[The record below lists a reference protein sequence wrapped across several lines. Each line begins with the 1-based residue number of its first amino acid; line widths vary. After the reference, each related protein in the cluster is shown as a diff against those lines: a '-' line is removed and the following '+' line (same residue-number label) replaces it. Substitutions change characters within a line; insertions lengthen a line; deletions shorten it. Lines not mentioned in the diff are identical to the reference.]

1 MLLRSI
7 GLVMRTCFAHVLRFF
22 EEVVMRRLILCGL
35 IMSAFGCARLDTHYQ
50 RESVVVQESY
60 EPAPVPIVTHI
71 PLSNFP
77 EVDIQQKR
85 EQFIKKL
92 ISLGILKK
100 VICPDDTPKVFV
112 LNEFM
117 ALPFE
122 RKQLCVGLVYDY
134 YSYGNIK
141 TRIVVIRDRSSG
153 KDIGQYCRAEGGIKM
168 NKMLALTT
176 ELQPVMN

>member
-1 MLLRSI
+1 
-7 GLVMRTCFAHVLRFF
+7 
-22 EEVVMRRLILCGL
+22 MRRLILCGL

-50 RESVVVQESY
+50 REPVS
-60 EPAPVPIVTHI
+60 EPVSEPIPGPIVTHI
-71 PLSNFP
+71 PLSSFP

-100 VICPDDTPKVFV
+100 IIGPGDTPKVFV

-134 YSYGNIK
+134 YSYGNVK

-153 KDIGQYCRAEGGIKM
+153 KDIGQYCKAEGGIKM
-168 NKMLALTT
+168 NKTLALTT
-176 ELQPVMN
+176 ELYPVMN